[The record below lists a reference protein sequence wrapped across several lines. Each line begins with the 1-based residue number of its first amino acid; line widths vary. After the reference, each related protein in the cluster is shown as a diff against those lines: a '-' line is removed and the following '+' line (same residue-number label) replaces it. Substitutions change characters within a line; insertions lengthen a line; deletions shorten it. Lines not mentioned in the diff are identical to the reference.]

1 FLRNVKSEIQ
11 GMWIDKL
18 EMCNASY
25 HYPITLES
33 SMMIRDNVQYLNFT
47 AIVNTP
53 FGQNQF
59 LNASLDYSKTGDNYL
74 PLFKFTRS
82 NLCDFLNKDL
92 GPFWFEIQKQIAV
105 QPKTCPLPVGRYN
118 MRNYQLQY
126 KKLQIPLPSGY
137 LKVHLNVGDNKTKQV
152 VVCVFCLVKIE

>member
-1 FLRNVKSEIQ
+1 MFVDYSDACGANISVNSVLSTKRFYSLQFLRNVKSEIQ

-59 LNASLDYSKTGDNYL
+59 VNIYY
-74 PLFKFTRS
+74 RH
-82 NLCDFLNKDL
+82 
-92 GPFWFEIQKQIAV
+92 
-105 QPKTCPLPVGRYN
+105 
-118 MRNYQLQY
+118 M
-126 KKLQIPLPSGY
+126 
-137 LKVHLNVGDNKTKQV
+137 
-152 VVCVFCLVKIE
+152 CVL